1 MDWAS
6 VLTSALDEVGYG
18 ILLLDSDLQARFI
31 NRAYYEIW
39 GLPPPPPDT
48 TYNFPDLMEHGRTT
62 GILKIAPTA
71 MDNYVSQRIAQ
82 VRSGN
87 QPPVQLRLTDGRTL

>member
-18 ILLLDSDLQARFI
+18 ILLLDGDLQARFI
-31 NRAYYEIW
+31 NRAYYQIW

-48 TYNFPDLMEHGRTT
+48 TYNFPDLMAHGRKT
-62 GILKIAPTA
+62 GILKVVPRQWTT
-71 MDNYVSQRIAQ
+71 M
-82 VRSGN
+82 SGSAS
-87 QPPVQLRLTDGRTL
+87 LRFAAATSRRCSCD